1 MYGYSLDQQ
10 SYCYFFY
17 NQNNNVDF
25 MTCRA
30 LARRLTYMFSHLK
43 KGHIMT
49 FCQKFLF
56 LNLQYE
62 RYSQ

>member
-1 MYGYSLDQQ
+1 MDTLWNDKDTVI
-10 SYCYFFY
+10 FFN

-30 LARRLTYMFSHLK
+30 LARRLTYMFSRLK

-49 FCQKFLF
+49 FCQK
-56 LNLQYE
+56 NLIFE
-62 RYSQ
+62 FAI

>member
-1 MYGYSLDQQ
+1 MYGYSLERQ

-30 LARRLTYMFSHLK
+30 LARRLTYMFSRLK

-49 FCQKFLF
+49 FCQKILF